1 MPHDGYLKLW
11 QLKQPILKD
20 MHYHD
25 VLMIDEGQDMNPAML
40 EIFNYQKTTKIIVG
54 DPYQQIYMFRG
65 AVNALGK
72 DTLNLY
78 YKILLLLIKR

>member
-11 QLKQPILKD
+11 QLEQPILKD
-20 MHYHD
+20 MSGFKHD

-54 DPYQQIYMFRG
+54 GMY
-65 AVNALGK
+65 N
-72 DTLNLY
+72 LNFPAKFLF
-78 YKILLLLIKR
+78 IF